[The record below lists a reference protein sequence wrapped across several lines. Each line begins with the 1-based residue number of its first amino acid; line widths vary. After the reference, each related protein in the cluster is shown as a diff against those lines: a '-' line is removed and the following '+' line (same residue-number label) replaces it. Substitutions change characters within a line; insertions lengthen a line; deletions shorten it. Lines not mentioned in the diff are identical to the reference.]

1 MRRANKEA
9 ALFSYRQT
17 VLNAFGEVEDALSNQ
32 MAEELRFEA
41 LTVQLADNRQA
52 LLEGQERYRRGQV
65 GLLPVLEDQQQLYA
79 TQDAQVTSA
88 LTRCLA
94 DISLFKALGGSWQEV
109 PLPNFVTDRSAIDR
123 K

>member
-9 ALFSYRQT
+9 ALFSYQQT

-32 MAEELRFEA
+32 KAEDVRYKA
-41 LTVQLADNRQA
+41 LTVQLADDRQA
-52 LLEGQERYRRGQV
+52 VREAQERYRRGQI
-65 GLLPVLEDQQQLYA
+65 GLLPVLVDQQQLYA

-94 DISLFKALGGSWQEV
+94 DISLFKSLGGSWQEV
-109 PLPNFVTDRSAIDR
+109 SLPSFAADRPAINR
-123 K
+123 